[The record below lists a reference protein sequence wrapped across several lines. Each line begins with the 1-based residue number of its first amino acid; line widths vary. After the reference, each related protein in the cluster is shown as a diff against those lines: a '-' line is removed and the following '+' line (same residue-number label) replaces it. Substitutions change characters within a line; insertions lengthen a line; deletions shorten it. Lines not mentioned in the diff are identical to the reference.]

1 MLIDTINQDII
12 DMMKTKNPDL
22 VTLRTFKSEI
32 QKTSIDTKKP
42 ITDEMVIDVA
52 AKSVKQYSDALQVMC
67 SGGPIYS
74 DYEHRIKVLSK
85 YLPAQL
91 SEEEVTSIVNE
102 VKTEVGA
109 VTKRDMG
116 KMMKVLQPKLKG
128 KFDAKRLSQIV
139 TSVLEG

>member
-1 MLIDTINQDII
+1 MLIEAINKDII

-22 VTLRTFKSEI
+22 VVLRTFKSEI
-32 QKTSIDTKKP
+32 QKTSIDTKKD

-91 SEEEVTSIVNE
+91 SEEEVKSIVDE
-102 VKTEVGA
+102 VKIEVGA

-116 KMMKVLQPKLKG
+116 KMMKLLQPKLKG
-128 KFDAKRLSQIV
+128 KFDSKRLSQIV